1 MTMQHGLI
9 VEDGVARNYDPPG
22 RTLTGIWD
30 INPSQQ
36 FVGTYI
42 VGGVRHGFL
51 QLPLSSDGYAPAP
64 INIDFPDA
72 TATIAYGIN
81 LGGVIVGQ
89 YVLSGRVHGF
99 AAVPQTS
106 N

>member
-1 MTMQHGLI
+1 MQHGLI

-51 QLPLSSDGYAPAP
+51 QNSADHLRAQGKKVRPV
-64 INIDFPDA
+64 
-72 TATIAYGIN
+72 IAADTP
-81 LGGVIVGQ
+81 GVNQLEISLMGQ
-89 YVLSGRVHGF
+89 GARLH
-99 AAVPQTS
+99 AVPLELAQVLTGD
-106 N
+106 

>member
-1 MTMQHGLI
+1 
-9 VEDGVARNYDPPG
+9 
-22 RTLTGIWD
+22 
-30 INPSQQ
+30 
-36 FVGTYI
+36 
-42 VGGVRHGFL
+42 L
-51 QLPLSSDGYAPAP
+51 QLPLSADGYAPAT

-81 LGGVIVGQ
+81 LGDVIVGQ